1 MNDVISELQELN
13 EDRFDS
19 IELPDEDDLVIIEEE
34 ILISLPSDLKEF
46 LLHGSNVIVGSLSP
60 VTASDPNLHTHLP
73 DVTATAW
80 SLGLPRHFIPV
91 CESDGGY
98 YFISQEGSIGFWT
111 ERDDITDQQ
120 WETLWEWIT
129 DVWIH

>member
-13 EDRFDS
+13 EDRFNS
-19 IELPDEDDLVIIEEE
+19 IELPDEDDLVVIEEE
-34 ILISLPSDLKEF
+34 ILISLPTDLKEF
-46 LLHGSNVIVGSLSP
+46 LLYGSNVITGSISP

-80 SLGLPRHFIPV
+80 SHGLPRHLIPV
-91 CESDGGY
+91 CEASGGY
-98 YFISQEGSIGFWT
+98 YFISQEGSVGFWT
-111 ERDDITDQQ
+111 TTEDITDQQ